1 MKPCKLIMNAF
12 GSYADEA
19 VIDFEL
25 FGDNGLYLI
34 TGDTGAGKTTI
45 FDAVSYALYGGAS
58 GSYRNNSR
66 LLRSDFAP
74 DDNKT
79 FVELIFLNNGEK
91 YTLRRECGYKKQ
103 TKSGN
108 YTDVSE
114 QAFLTLP
121 QGTVISGKNAVDEEI
136 KNILGIDK
144 NQFSQIVMIAQ
155 GEFQKLL
162 TAQTVERM
170 AIFRK
175 IFNTHFYVNF
185 QEKLKQKAKNAYVEL
200 QEVKKSIFQ
209 YISDIVINDDFPE
222 LQAEINSILQN
233 ENLYISENFLD
244 LLKASIKKDE
254 TLNKNLK
261 KKSNE
266 LNKQKETTIKELQL
280 AITAEQTNIE
290 LKELNK
296 QLLTLN
302 DDIEKNNKLFEEEK
316 GKENER
322 TELFTLINAIK
333 EDFEQYEKLTQ
344 YEKDFSSK
352 KTSYDNENNNLLS
365 MREIYNKKCGE
376 YNNDKAELEKL
387 NDIDLRIEKNKTK
400 TETTKSNIENATK
413 LTEKY
418 DDFLTSNKKYDRETC
433 ELKKLQNE
441 YEEKQTNADV
451 IFKKYTAN
459 IAGILAKDLKE
470 NEECPVCGSKHH
482 PSPAIGNDE
491 NITKEDYEKAKN
503 ELTSVQNRNIKQAQK
518 VSSLKAELDLTEKQL
533 KAELFKMFQSDDIS
547 NAEIKLSSYIKELSL
562 SLKNLSEEERL
573 LNKKSTRKKELD
585 KAIKEFETDKDRN
598 EELISSKEKEIT
610 DINIKMNEVNSNIKS
625 VKQNLK
631 YSSEKEARKA
641 FDENTKKLS
650 DMNDKLEKLEKEQN
664 NLKNKLVE
672 ITTKINEKNESLK
685 ESETYSKNELQQKKA
700 QLETDI
706 KNNDD
711 ERNTVYFRHETN
723 NKLYS
728 DISKQYEKLNKI
740 SESAGISDNLARTA
754 NGELK
759 GKLRISF
766 ENYVLSS
773 YFNMIL
779 IAANKRL
786 KDMTSGQYELRRSE
800 KKSGTTQTGL
810 DLDVFDAYTGKERS
824 ITTLSG
830 GESFKAALALALG
843 LSDTVQRQSGGIKV
857 DTMFIDEGFG
867 SLDSDSLSQTMKI
880 LSELSGNKTLIGII
894 SHVGELREQ
903 IDKKIIVTKTQKGS
917 KLRLEIP

>member
-12 GSYADEA
+12 GSYADET

-34 TGDTGAGKTTI
+34 TGDTGAGKTTV
-45 FDAVSYALYGGAS
+45 FDAISYALYGGAS

-66 LLRSDFAP
+66 LLRSDFA
-74 DDNKT
+74 DEDNKT
-79 FVELIFLNNGEK
+79 FVELNFLNNGEK
-91 YTLRRECGYKKQ
+91 YTIRRECGYKKQ

-136 KNILGIDK
+136 KNILGIEK

-185 QEKLKQKAKNAYVEL
+185 QEKLKQKSKNAYVEL

-209 YISDIVINDDFPE
+209 YINDIVINDDFPE
-222 LQAEINSILQN
+222 LQTEINSILQN

-244 LLKASIKKDE
+244 LLKESIKKDE
-254 TLNKNLK
+254 TLNKHLK
-261 KKSNE
+261 KNSDN
-266 LNKQKETTIKELQL
+266 LNKQKETTIKELQQ
-280 AITAEQTNIE
+280 AITVEKTSIE
-290 LKELNK
+290 LEELNK
-296 QLLTLN
+296 KLLTLN
-302 DDIEKNNKLFEEEK
+302 NDIEKNNKLFEEEK

-333 EDFEQYEKLTQ
+333 DDFGKYEKLTQ
-344 YEKDFSSK
+344 YEKDFSSE
-352 KTSYDNENNNLLS
+352 KTSYDNENNKLLS
-365 MREIYNKKCGE
+365 MKEIYNKKCCE
-376 YNNDKAELEKL
+376 YNNNKAELEKL
-387 NDIDLRIEKNKTK
+387 IDVDLLIERNKTQI
-400 TETTKSNIENATK
+400 ETTKSNIETATK

-418 DDFLTSNKKYDRETC
+418 DDFLTSKKKYDRETC
-433 ELKKLQNE
+433 ELKKLQKE
-441 YEEKQTNADV
+441 YEQKQTNADV

-470 NEECPVCGSKHH
+470 NEQCPVCGSKHH
-482 PSPAIGNDE
+482 PSPATGNDE

-503 ELTSVQNRNIKQAQK
+503 ELTSVQDRNIKQAQK
-518 VSSLKAELDLTEKQL
+518 VSSLKAELNLTEKQL
-533 KAELFKMFQSDDIS
+533 TDELFAKFQLKDISKAEIT
-547 NAEIKLSSYIKELSL
+547 LSSYIKELSIF
-562 SLKNLSEEERL
+562 LKNLSEEERS

-585 KAIKEFETDKDRN
+585 KAIKEFDTDKKKN
-598 EELISSKEKEIT
+598 EELISSKEKEIM
-610 DINIKMNEVNSNIKS
+610 DINIKINEIKANINSIK
-625 VKQNLK
+625 QILK
-631 YSSEKEARKA
+631 YSSEKEARNA
-641 FDENTKKLS
+641 FEENTKKLS
-650 DMNDKLEKLEKEQN
+650 EMNKKLAELEKEQN
-664 NLKNKLVE
+664 NLNNKLVE
-672 ITTKINEKNESLK
+672 INTKINEKKESLK
-685 ESETYSKNELQQKKA
+685 DIEFYSKEALEEQKSK
-700 QLETDI
+700 LENDI
-706 KNNDD
+706 KNI
-711 ERNTVYFRHETN
+711 EEEKNTVYFRHETN

-740 SESAGISDNLARTA
+740 SERAGILDNLSRTA

-786 KDMTSGQYELRRSE
+786 KDMTSGQYELKRSD
-800 KKSGTTQTGL
+800 KKSGTAQTGL
-810 DLDVFDAYTGKERS
+810 DLDVFDSYTGKERN

>member
-12 GSYADEA
+12 GSYADET

-66 LLRSDFAP
+66 LLRSDFA
-74 DDNKT
+74 DEDNKT
-79 FVELIFLNNGEK
+79 FVELNFLNNGEK

-121 QGTVISGKNAVDEEI
+121 QGTVINGKNAVDEEI

-185 QEKLKQKAKNAYVEL
+185 QEKLKQKSKNAYVEL

-209 YISDIVINDDFPE
+209 YINDIVTNDDFPE

-244 LLKASIKKDE
+244 LLKESIKKDE
-254 TLNKNLK
+254 TLNKHLK
-261 KKSNE
+261 KNSDN
-266 LNKQKETTIKELQL
+266 LNKQKEKTIKELQL
-280 AITAEQTNIE
+280 AITVEKTNIE
-290 LKELNK
+290 LEELNK
-296 QLLTLN
+296 ELLTLN

-316 GKENER
+316 GKEDKR

-333 EDFEQYEKLTQ
+333 DDFGKYEKLTQ
-344 YEKDFSSK
+344 YEKDLSFQNNSQE
-352 KTSYDNENNNLLS
+352 NENKKLLS
-365 MREIYNKKCGE
+365 MKEIYNKKCCE
-376 YNNDKAELEKL
+376 YNNNKTELEKL
-387 NDIDLRIEKNKTK
+387 IDVDLLIERNKTQI
-400 TETTKSNIENATK
+400 ETTKSNIETANK
-413 LTEKY
+413 LTTINTE
-418 DDFLTSNKKYDRETC
+418 FLTKKEQC
-433 ELKKLQNE
+433 GKEISELNKLQTE
-441 YEEKQTNADV
+441 YEQKQAKANE

-470 NEECPVCGSKHH
+470 NEQCPVCGSKHH
-482 PSPAIGNDE
+482 PSPAIDNDE

-503 ELTSVQNRNIKQAQK
+503 ELTSVQDRNIKQAQK

-533 KAELFKMFQSDDIS
+533 TDELFTKFQLKDISKAEIT
-547 NAEIKLSSYIKELSL
+547 LSSYIKELSIF
-562 SLKNLSEEERL
+562 LKNLSEEERS

-585 KAIKEFETDKDRN
+585 KAIKEFDSDKKKN
-598 EELISSKEKEIT
+598 EEQISSKEKEIMN
-610 DINIKMNEVNSNIKS
+610 INIKINEIKANINSIK
-625 VKQNLK
+625 QILK
-631 YSSEKEARKA
+631 YSSEKEARNA

-650 DMNDKLEKLEKEQN
+650 DMNNKLKELEKEQN
-664 NLKNKLVE
+664 NLNNKLVE
-672 ITTKINEKNESLK
+672 ITTKINEKKESLK
-685 ESETYSKNELQQKKA
+685 DSEIYSKIELQQKKA

-706 KNNDD
+706 KNNDK

-740 SESAGISDNLARTA
+740 SERAGILDNLARTA

-766 ENYVLSS
+766 ENYILSS

-786 KDMTSGQYELRRSE
+786 KDMTSGQYELKRSD
-800 KKSGTTQTGL
+800 KKSGTAQTGL
-810 DLDVFDAYTGKERS
+810 DLDVFDSYTGKERN

>member
-12 GSYADEA
+12 GSYAEET

-66 LLRSDFAP
+66 LLRSDFA
-74 DDNKT
+74 DENNKT
-79 FVELIFLNNGEK
+79 FVELNFLNNGEK
-91 YTLRRECGYKKQ
+91 YTIRRECGYKKL

-121 QGTVISGKNAVDEEI
+121 QGTVISGKNSVDEEI

-185 QEKLKQKAKNAYVEL
+185 QEKLKQKSKNAYVEL

-209 YISDIVINDDFPE
+209 YISDIVINHDFPE
-222 LQAEINSILQN
+222 LQTEINSIIES

-244 LLKASIKKDE
+244 LLNESIKKDE
-254 TLNKNLK
+254 NLNKNLK
-261 KKSNE
+261 KKSDD
-266 LNKQKETTIKELQL
+266 LNKQKEKTIKELQL

-290 LKELNK
+290 LQKLNK
-296 QLLTLN
+296 ELLTLN
-302 DDIEKNNKLFEEEK
+302 NDIEKNKKLYDEEK
-316 GKENER
+316 GKESER
-322 TELFTLINAIK
+322 TELFTLINTIK
-333 EDFEQYEKLTQ
+333 ADFEKYEKLTES
-344 YEKDFSSK
+344 EKDFSAK

-376 YNNDKAELEKL
+376 YNSNKAELEGL
-387 NDIDLRIEKNKTK
+387 NDIDLRLEKNKIK
-400 TETTKSNIENATK
+400 TETTQSNIETASK
-413 LTEKY
+413 LTEKN
-418 DDFLTSNKKYDRETC
+418 DNFLKSKKKYERELA

-441 YEEKQTNADV
+441 YEEKQKNADL

-470 NEECPVCGSKHH
+470 NEQCPVCGSKHH

-491 NITKEDYEKAKN
+491 NVTKEDYENAKN
-503 ELTSVQNRNIKQAQK
+503 ELTSVQNRNIKQAQN
-518 VSSLKAELDLTEKQL
+518 VSSLNAELDLTEKQL
-533 KAELFKMFQSDDIS
+533 KNEFLKMFQSDDIS
-547 NAEIKLSSYIKELSL
+547 KADITLSSYIKEITITLNELSDEKI
-562 SLKNLSEEERL
+562 SLD
-573 LNKKSTRKKELD
+573 KKSIRKNQLID
-585 KAIKEFETDKDRN
+585 SVKEFEANREKN
-598 EELISSKEKEIT
+598 EKMISSKEKEIT
-610 DINIKMNEVNSNIKS
+610 DINIKMNEINSNINS

-631 YSSEKEARKA
+631 YSSEKEARNA

-650 DMNDKLEKLEKEQN
+650 DMNDKLEELEKEQN
-664 NLKNKLVE
+664 KLKNKLVE

-685 ESETYSKNELQQKKA
+685 ETENYSKNELQEQKSR
-700 QLETDI
+700 LEKDI
-706 KNNDD
+706 KNNEE
-711 ERNTVYFRHETN
+711 ERNAVYFRHETN

-728 DISKQYEKLNKI
+728 DISKQYEKLSKI
-740 SESAGISDNLARTA
+740 SERAGILDNLARTA

-824 ITTLSG
+824 IMTLSG

-843 LSDTVQRQSGGIKV
+843 LSDTVQQQSGGIKV

-917 KLRLEIP
+917 KLKLEIP

>member
-12 GSYADEA
+12 GSYAEET

-66 LLRSDFAP
+66 LLRSDFA
-74 DDNKT
+74 DENNKT
-79 FVELIFLNNGEK
+79 FVELNFLNNGEK
-91 YTLRRECGYKKQ
+91 YTIRRECGYKKL

-114 QAFLTLP
+114 QVFLTLP
-121 QGTVISGKNAVDEEI
+121 QGMVISGKNLVDEEI

-162 TAQTVERM
+162 TAQTVERV

-185 QEKLKQKAKNAYVEL
+185 QEKLKQKSKNAYVEL

-222 LQAEINSILQN
+222 LQTEINSIIES
-233 ENLYISENFLD
+233 ENLYISEKFLD
-244 LLKASIKKDE
+244 LLNESIKKDE
-254 TLNKNLK
+254 NLNKNLK
-261 KKSNE
+261 KKSDD
-266 LNKQKETTIKELQL
+266 LNKQKEKTIKKLQL
-280 AITAEQTNIE
+280 AITAEQTKIE
-290 LKELNK
+290 LQKLNNE
-296 QLLTLN
+296 LLTLN
-302 DDIEKNNKLFEEEK
+302 DDIEKNKKNYDEEK

-333 EDFEQYEKLTQ
+333 ADFEKYEKLTES
-344 YEKDFSSK
+344 EKDFFAQ
-352 KTSYDNENNNLLS
+352 KTSYNNENNNLLS
-365 MREIYNKKCGE
+365 MKEIYNKKCVE
-376 YNNDKAELEKL
+376 YNSNKAELEGL
-387 NDIDLRIEKNKTK
+387 NDIDLRLEKNKIK
-400 TETTKSNIENATK
+400 TETMQANIETASK
-413 LTEKY
+413 LTEKN
-418 DDFLTSNKKYDRETC
+418 DNFLKSKKKYDRELA

-441 YEEKQTNADV
+441 YEEKQKYADV

-470 NEECPVCGSKHH
+470 NEQCPVCGSKHH

-491 NITKEDYEKAKN
+491 NITKEDYENAKN
-503 ELTSVQNRNIKQAQK
+503 ELTSVQNRNIKQAQN
-518 VSSLKAELDLTEKQL
+518 VSSLNAELDLTEKQL
-533 KAELFKMFQSDDIS
+533 KNEFLKMFQSDDIS
-547 NAEIKLSSYIKELSL
+547 KADIILSSYIKELTITLNEL
-562 SLKNLSEEERL
+562 SDEKIS
-573 LNKKSTRKKELD
+573 LD
-585 KAIKEFETDKDRN
+585 KKLIRKNQLNNSVKEFESNREKN
-598 EELISSKEKEIT
+598 EKMISSKEKEIT
-610 DINIKMNEVNSNIKS
+610 DINIKMNEINSNINS

-631 YSSEKEARKA
+631 YSSEKEARNA

-664 NLKNKLVE
+664 KLKNKLVE

-685 ESETYSKNELQQKKA
+685 DAENYSKNELQEQKS
-700 QLETDI
+700 QLEKDI
-706 KNNDD
+706 KNNEE
-711 ERNTVYFRHETN
+711 ERNAVYFRHETN

-728 DISKQYEKLNKI
+728 DISKQYEKLSKI
-740 SESAGISDNLARTA
+740 SERAGILDNLARTA

-830 GESFKAALALALG
+830 GESFKAALALSLG

-867 SLDSDSLSQTMKI
+867 SLDSDSLLQTMKI
-880 LSELSGNKTLIGII
+880 LLELSGNNTLIGII

-917 KLRLEIP
+917 KLKLEIP

>member
-12 GSYADEA
+12 GSYAEET

-66 LLRSDFAP
+66 LLRSDFA
-74 DDNKT
+74 DENNKT
-79 FVELIFLNNGEK
+79 FVELNFLNNGEK
-91 YTLRRECGYKKQ
+91 YTIRRECGYKKL

-114 QAFLTLP
+114 QVFLTLP
-121 QGTVISGKNAVDEEI
+121 QGMVISGKNLVDEEI

-162 TAQTVERM
+162 TAQTVERV

-185 QEKLKQKAKNAYVEL
+185 QEKLKQKSKNAYVEL

-222 LQAEINSILQN
+222 LQTEINSIIES
-233 ENLYISENFLD
+233 ENLYISEKFLD
-244 LLKASIKKDE
+244 LLNESIKKDE
-254 TLNKNLK
+254 NLNKNLK
-261 KKSNE
+261 KKSDD
-266 LNKQKETTIKELQL
+266 LNKQKEKTIKKLQL
-280 AITAEQTNIE
+280 AITAEQTKIE
-290 LKELNK
+290 LQKLNK
-296 QLLTLN
+296 ELLTLN
-302 DDIEKNNKLFEEEK
+302 DDIEKNKKLYDEEK
-316 GKENER
+316 GKENEK

-333 EDFEQYEKLTQ
+333 ADFEKYEKLTES
-344 YEKDFSSK
+344 EKDFFAQ
-352 KTSYDNENNNLLS
+352 KTSYNNENNNLLS
-365 MREIYNKKCGE
+365 MKEIYNKKCVE
-376 YNNDKAELEKL
+376 YNSNKAELEGL
-387 NDIDLRIEKNKTK
+387 NDIDLRLEKNKIK
-400 TETTKSNIENATK
+400 TETMQANIETASK
-413 LTEKY
+413 LTEKN
-418 DDFLTSNKKYDRETC
+418 DNFLKSKKKYDRELA

-441 YEEKQTNADV
+441 YEEKQKYADV

-470 NEECPVCGSKHH
+470 NEQCPVCGSKHH

-491 NITKEDYEKAKN
+491 NITKEDYENAKN
-503 ELTSVQNRNIKQAQK
+503 ELTSVQNRNIKQAQN
-518 VSSLKAELDLTEKQL
+518 VSSLNAELDLTEKQL
-533 KAELFKMFQSDDIS
+533 KNEFLKMFQSDDIS
-547 NAEIKLSSYIKELSL
+547 KADIILSSYIKELTITLNEL
-562 SLKNLSEEERL
+562 SDEKIS
-573 LNKKSTRKKELD
+573 LD
-585 KAIKEFETDKDRN
+585 KKLIRKNQLNNSVKEFESNREKN
-598 EELISSKEKEIT
+598 EKMISSKEKEIT
-610 DINIKMNEVNSNIKS
+610 DINIKMNEINSNINS

-631 YSSEKEARKA
+631 YSSEKEARNA

-664 NLKNKLVE
+664 KLKNKLVE

-685 ESETYSKNELQQKKA
+685 DAENYSKNELQEQKS
-700 QLETDI
+700 QLEKDI
-706 KNNDD
+706 KNNEE
-711 ERNTVYFRHETN
+711 ERNAVYFRHETN

-728 DISKQYEKLNKI
+728 DISKQYEKLSKI
-740 SESAGISDNLARTA
+740 SERAGILDNLARTA

-867 SLDSDSLSQTMKI
+867 SLDSDSLLQTMKI
-880 LSELSGNKTLIGII
+880 LLELSGNNTLIGII

-917 KLRLEIP
+917 KLKLEIP